1 MHNKRTINALFVTYK
16 VTRQQIDKTSADI
29 SPGVFLSTMPNRG
42 AHYTLHLTL
51 YTLHSTPYAGKTIKN
66 TENSTFRD
74 FFCVYPKF
82 LVTLQR
88 NKQKSKIKEME
99 NRRFEAKNEP
109 EIVYSRSVKAGKRIY
124 YLDVKKARNEDLY
137 LCITESKRKQTG
149 EAEPPQ
155 FEKHKV
161 FLYKEDFAHFTEGL
175 NDVIAFVQNQLGTIE
190 ERKEWA
196 PESEETVAQDAAN
209 TPEDKSLLGTLLN
222 KLKN

>member
-1 MHNKRTINALFVTYK
+1 
-16 VTRQQIDKTSADI
+16 
-29 SPGVFLSTMPNRG
+29 
-42 AHYTLHLTL
+42 
-51 YTLHSTPYAGKTIKN
+51 
-66 TENSTFRD
+66 
-74 FFCVYPKF
+74 
-82 LVTLQR
+82 
-88 NKQKSKIKEME
+88 ME
-99 NRRFEAKNEP
+99 NRRFEGKTEP

-175 NDVIAFVQNQLGTIE
+175 NDVISFVQSQLGTIE
-190 ERKEWA
+190 ERKEW
-196 PESEETVAQDAAN
+196 
-209 TPEDKSLLGTLLN
+209 TPEEEVTETKQEVEEKNEEKSILGSLLN